1 MTSFSLSS
9 ITSVQVHPDACIPTL
24 AGRIRK
30 QIPLSAIYTDQDGN
44 TTCLYQ
50 DAMYGIVGRVWNRD
64 GENRVFPRSCILN
77 GLTQK
82 PLDDRTISRIRTSD
96 LYSFIVV
103 CNATHTRLSL
113 WPIMVAAAKGDQ
125 FHKELGF
132 QDHHIFPR
140 EI

>member
-1 MTSFSLSS
+1 MVSFSPSS
-9 ITSVQVHPDACIPTL
+9 ITSLEVHSARDIPTL

-30 QIPLSAIYTDQDGN
+30 QIPLSSIYTDQDGN

-50 DAMYGIVGRVWNRD
+50 DAIYGIIGRIWNRD
-64 GENRVFPRSCILN
+64 GESRVFPRSSILN

-96 LYSFIVV
+96 PYSFIVV